1 MEKLFIPILLG
12 SDREGRQSEKV
23 ARFVFDQAKVY
34 GKFDTQFLDV
44 KDFVQTA
51 KTGAAMPSEKSKLW
65 SEIMKR
71 ADGLVIVSPEYNHG
85 YPGELKLML
94 DQLYQEYNRK
104 PAGICGVSAGD
115 LGGARM
121 VEVLRICLIELQMVP
136 IREAVYFPKAHDLFN
151 EKGEIRDASYKER
164 LQKFFA
170 ELAWY
175 ADALAKARKA

>member
-1 MEKLFIPILLG
+1 MDQLFIPILLG
-12 SDREGRQSEKV
+12 SDREGRHSEKA
-23 ARFVFDQAKVY
+23 ARFVLEEAKTF
-34 GKFDTQFLDV
+34 GKFETELLDV
-44 KDFVQTA
+44 KDFVGSA
-51 KTGAAMPSEKSKLW
+51 KTGAMPEEKSKLW
-65 SEIMKR
+65 QSTMKR

-121 VEVLRICLIELQMVP
+121 AEVLRICLIELQMVP
-136 IREAVYFPKAHDLFN
+136 IREAVYFAKAHDLFN
-151 EKGEIRDASYKER
+151 EKGEIRNPSYAER

-170 ELAWY
+170 ELVWY
-175 ADALAKARKA
+175 AHALAKARKA

>member
-1 MEKLFIPILLG
+1 
-12 SDREGRQSEKV
+12 
-23 ARFVFDQAKVY
+23 
-34 GKFDTQFLDV
+34 
-44 KDFVQTA
+44 
-51 KTGAAMPSEKSKLW
+51 
-65 SEIMKR
+65 MKR

-121 VEVLRICLIELQMVP
+121 AEVLRICLIELQMVL
-136 IREAVYFPKAHDLFN
+136 IRETVYFPKVQDLFN
-151 EKGEIRDASYKER
+151 EKGEIRNLSYTER

-170 ELAWY
+170 ELVWY
-175 ADALAKARKA
+175 AEALKTARSSKSSPQVD